1 MVVAE
6 IDAVALMKTTKCIT
20 SQEASRW
27 LQDRGQIEDPYTG
40 ECEPEFHLIFE
51 VPRSYEVTDQF
62 VGWFLKEVVRAD
74 PVLLVVTDATQVGY
88 PSQDVIHDALRCSLG
103 ETRPFDDAPAYLIP
117 LHEQGFAVALFSL
130 ATTFGWK
137 CFLYG
142 GHDHLALYNWAGE
155 IFDLWTSSSQVLE
168 AVRTM
173 INQFGFPEMEHDPPD
188 CEPPGEDEAGTRDA
202 TS

>member
-1 MVVAE
+1 MA
-6 IDAVALMKTTKCIT
+6 ARMKTTKCLT
-20 SQEASRW
+20 SEEASRW

-40 ECEPEFHLIFE
+40 EYEPEFHLIFE
-51 VPRSYEVTDQF
+51 APGSYGQTDAF
-62 VGWFLKEVVRAD
+62 VEWFLKEVALAD
-74 PVLLVVTDATQVGY
+74 PVLLVVTDSNQFGH
-88 PSQDVIHDALRCSLG
+88 PSQDVIYDALRCSLG

-117 LHEQGFAVALFSL
+117 LAEQDFAVALFSL

-142 GHDHLALYNWAGE
+142 GHDHLALYNWEGE

-188 CEPPGEDEAGTRDA
+188 FEPPGVDEGGTRDA
-202 TS
+202 TN